1 MNPVLVELKKLRA
14 QAEGVP
20 ERFVKDVTT
29 NSYRAGY
36 RAGYL
41 DACDEAIQIVEELE
55 EAE

>member
-29 NSYRAGY
+29 NNYRAGY

-41 DACDEAIQIVEELE
+41 DACDEAIQIVEDLE
-55 EAE
+55 DD